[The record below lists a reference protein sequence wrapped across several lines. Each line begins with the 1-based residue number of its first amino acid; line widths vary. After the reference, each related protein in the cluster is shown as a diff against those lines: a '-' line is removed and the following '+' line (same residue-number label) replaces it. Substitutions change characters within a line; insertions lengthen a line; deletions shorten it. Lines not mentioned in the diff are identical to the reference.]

1 MSNDPQPH
9 PPRDPARIDVDDEGE
24 CRYWSERFGVT
35 PEQLREA
42 VHQAGTARDDV
53 LAYLATPATGRTS

>member
-1 MSNDPQPH
+1 MSHDTQAR
-9 PPRDPARIDVDDEGE
+9 PPRDPARIDVEDERE
-24 CRYWSERFGVT
+24 CRYWCERFGVT
-35 PEQLREA
+35 SEQLREA